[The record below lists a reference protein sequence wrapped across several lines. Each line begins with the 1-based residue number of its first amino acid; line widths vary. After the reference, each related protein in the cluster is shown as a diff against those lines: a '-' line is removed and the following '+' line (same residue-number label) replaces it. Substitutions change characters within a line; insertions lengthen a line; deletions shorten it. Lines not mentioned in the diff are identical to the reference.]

1 MRGGGVFSS
10 LLCCL
15 KYSLLKLENIPV
27 YMRIYS
33 RFCFFPFMVHIKVL
47 PMRPSTL
54 ACPMGNREKC
64 LIKLLHPLL

>member
-33 RFCFFPFMVHIKVL
+33 RFCFFSFHEFILKYSQCAPA
-47 PMRPSTL
+47 P
-54 ACPMGNREKC
+54 
-64 LIKLLHPLL
+64 